1 MKFSKPTLLTSFCAC
16 VALALCATFAHAEE
30 LVLFDGE
37 QTPFDNSAGGAFEN
51 WANVSGNAGFDAGGN
66 SALMTDYGITL
77 VDAVDNPFGTGNA
90 MRIFDL
96 APDEKPEVQGEFGE
110 FDMADPPAFTS
121 TPMTEPF
128 RIDIDFNNRNVYV
141 PSSESDTDGNH
152 AIRFR
157 MANSGQSITS
167 ESRSAFSV
175 SFQADGRMSIKYS
188 GLGDVDG
195 NGDPAPNPNDVD
207 TIFTDPLVGPQTVTI
222 VANGNIALDND
233 FITPLEGVADYT
245 YTLFGQTRTLHSLH
259 YDVYLNGVLV
269 NDDSGPDEANG
280 LQFHTERST
289 SYFAD
294 DGLGRFGLVGSSNSD
309 TLPDYDMDNIVV
321 RTGDDIEGSAAV
333 VGDFDGDGDVDCAD
347 LDGYVGNIGA
357 AATGALEALD
367 IDDDGTIS
375 AADANTHITTLVMT
389 SNGQTGTFPGDL
401 NCDGTVNV
409 LGDAFALV
417 GNLGN
422 AVTSYSAGD
431 INFDGTV
438 NVLGDA
444 FTLIGNLGNSNAP

>member
-1 MKFSKPTLLTSFCAC
+1 MKILKQSFWASLSACAAIALTTT
-16 VALALCATFAHAEE
+16 VAQADE

-37 QTPFDNSAGGAFEN
+37 QTPFDKTAGGAFEN
-51 WANVSGNAGFDAGGN
+51 WRNVSGNAGFDPGGN

-77 VDAVDNPFGTGNA
+77 VDAVNSPFGTGNA

-96 APDEKPEVQGEFGE
+96 APDEKPEVQGEVGD
-110 FDMADPPAFTS
+110 FDMADPPVFTS
-121 TPMTEPF
+121 APLMEPF
-128 RIDIDFNNRNVYV
+128 RIDMDVHNNNVYV
-141 PSSESDTDGNH
+141 PSSETDTDGNH

-188 GLGDVDG
+188 GLGDLDA

-207 TIFTDPLVGPQTVTI
+207 TIFTDVLVGVQTVTI
-222 VANGNIALDND
+222 VANGNVALAADL
-233 FITPLEGVADYT
+233 ITPLEGVADYT

-259 YDVYLNGVLV
+259 YDVYINGVLV
-269 NDDSGPDEANG
+269 NDDTGPDEANG

-309 TLPDYDMDNIVV
+309 TLPDYDMDNIVL
-321 RTGDDIEGSAAV
+321 RTGADIEASDAPV
-333 VGDFDGDGDVDCAD
+333 LGDFNGDGVVDCAD

-357 AATGALEALD
+357 AATGALAALD
-367 IDDDGTIS
+367 FDGDGFLNQTD
-375 AADANTHITTLVMT
+375 ADSVITTLVVA
-389 SNGQTGTFPGDL
+389 GGVAGTFPGDL

-409 LGDAFALV
+409 LGDAFPLV
-417 GNLGN
+417 ANLN
-422 AVTSYSAGD
+422 SSVTTYAAGD
-431 INFDGTV
+431 LNFDGMV

-444 FTLIGNLGNSNAP
+444 FTLVANLGNTNQ